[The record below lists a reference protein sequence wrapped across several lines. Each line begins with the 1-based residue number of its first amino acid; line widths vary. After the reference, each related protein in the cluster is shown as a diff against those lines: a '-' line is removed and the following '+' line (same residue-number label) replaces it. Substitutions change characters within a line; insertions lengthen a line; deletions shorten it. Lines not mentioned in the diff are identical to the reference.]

1 VKDNADYEITENDL
15 AEWERMNQRKLDPLI
30 ILWTGWGSRFP
41 DSLRYLGTESETD
54 TSLQH
59 FPGISFPKIY
69 STLELSSKNFNRN

>member
-1 VKDNADYEITENDL
+1 MKDNADYEITENDL

-54 TSLQH
+54 TYLYNIFLVLEFQILTSQLNYH
-59 FPGISFPKIY
+59 FIISI
-69 STLELSSKNFNRN
+69 